1 MSKTACA
8 VFAFPVGRLLLACRD
23 GKLVRIERTDEACQN
38 SGEELLLRAK
48 AQLDEYFAGR
58 RRAFDLPLAVEG
70 SAFQKSVWAALV
82 TIPYGETRTY
92 GELAAQIGR
101 PKACRA
107 VGGANHGNPLSIVIP
122 CHRVIGA
129 DGSLTGYGGGLPMK
143 KFLLD
148 LEQRC
153 VREDGA
159 SGGGEHLSFCASEN

>member
-82 TIPYGETRTY
+82 TSPYGETRTY

-159 SGGGEHLSFCASEN
+159 SGGGEHLCFCASEN

>member
-1 MSKTACA
+1 MSNTACA

-23 GKLVRIERTDEACQN
+23 GKLVRIGRTDEACQN

-101 PKACRA
+101 PRACRA

-153 VREDGA
+153 VRGDGA
-159 SGGGEHLSFCASEN
+159 SGGGKHLCFCASEN